1 MFRNAYTFLLTLL
14 KLLLLLLLLLQQYDN
29 NMGTVQTA
37 DLAEKLVAVNNS

>member
-14 KLLLLLLLLLQQYDN
+14 KLLLLLLLQQYDN

-37 DLAEKLVAVNNS
+37 EVAEKLVAVNNS